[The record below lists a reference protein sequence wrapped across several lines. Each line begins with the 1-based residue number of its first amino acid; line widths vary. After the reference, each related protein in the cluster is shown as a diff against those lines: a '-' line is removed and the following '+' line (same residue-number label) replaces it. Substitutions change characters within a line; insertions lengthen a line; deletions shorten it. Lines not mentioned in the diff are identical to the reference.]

1 MLEAGH
7 YEIDT
12 IYGKDQESFLLTL
25 VDIATMYTVIIKLDN
40 KAAKTVEDALIK
52 LFSNSLLLRPML
64 KCTT

>member
-40 KAAKTVEDALIK
+40 KAAKTVEDALIVK
-52 LFSNSLLLRPML
+52 PEIKVHHFLLN
-64 KCTT
+64 